1 MRTNGAGAGAYGSP
15 TSPRLMLERLVASL
29 TDAGFYAY
37 PHIDDQ
43 NRWSVSIDT
52 DEGHVDVRIGGGA
65 YVLDAWDTS
74 PGLFWE
80 EENERRFHALE
91 RRARI
96 VLPAIAR
103 GLVAEGE
110 EIWWDEQEHGVG
122 ARVTASV
129 PFEEIKRIPQHAMH
143 LLGVLNDLLGEAERR
158 LLD

>member
-1 MRTNGAGAGAYGSP
+1 MSTNGSGPVFGQ
-15 TSPRLMLERLVASL
+15 TSPKLMLERVVDTL
-29 TDAGFYAY
+29 TQAGYYAY
-37 PHIDDQ
+37 PHIDEQ
-43 NRWSVSIDT
+43 NRWTVSIDT
-52 DEGHVDVRIGGGA
+52 EDGHVDVRLGGGV
-65 YVLDAWDTS
+65 YILEAWDTS

-122 ARVTASV
+122 ARVSTHL
-129 PFEEIKRIPQHAMH
+129 PFEQIKQIPQNAHN
-143 LLGVLNDLLGEAERR
+143 LLEMLNQLLAEVERR
-158 LLD
+158 LVD

>member
-1 MRTNGAGAGAYGSP
+1 MSTNGTGAGAYSSM
-15 TSPRLMLERLVASL
+15 TSPKLMLERLVQSL

-43 NRWSVSIDT
+43 NRWSVSLDT
-52 DEGHVDVRIGGGA
+52 DEGHVDVRIGGGV
-65 YVLDAWDTS
+65 YVLEAWDTS

-103 GLVAEGE
+103 GLVADDE

-122 ARVTASV
+122 ARVSARV
-129 PFEEIKRIPQHAMH
+129 LFEDLHHIPKHAMQ
-143 LLGVLNDLLGEAERR
+143 LLSVLNDLLGEAERR

>member
-1 MRTNGAGAGAYGSP
+1 MSANGAGMPDRISSP
-15 TSPRLMLERLVASL
+15 KLMLERVVQSM

-52 DEGHVDVRIGGGA
+52 DEGHVDVRLGGGV
-65 YVLDAWDTS
+65 YILEAWDTS

-96 VLPAIAR
+96 VMPAIAR

-110 EIWWDEQEHGVG
+110 SIWWDEQEHGVG
-122 ARVTASV
+122 ASV
-129 PFEEIKRIPQHAMH
+129 SAHIPFEEIERIPRYAMQ
-143 LLGVLNDLLGEAERR
+143 LLSTLNDLLGEAERR

>member
-1 MRTNGAGAGAYGSP
+1 MSTNGSGSISGD
-15 TSPRLMLERLVASL
+15 TSPRLMLQRVVETLSA
-29 TDAGFYAY
+29 AGYYAY

-43 NRWSVSIDT
+43 NRWTVSIDT
-52 DEGHVDVRIGGGA
+52 EEGHVDVRLGGGV
-65 YVLDAWDTS
+65 YVLEAWDTS

-80 EENERRFHALE
+80 EENERRFHAME

-103 GLVAEGE
+103 GLVGDGE

-122 ARVTASV
+122 ARVET
-129 PFEEIKRIPQHAMH
+129 RIPYEKIKQIPRYAQH
-143 LLGVLNDLLGEAERR
+143 LLETLNQLLSETERR

>member
-1 MRTNGAGAGAYGSP
+1 MSVNGSGAGAGD
-15 TSPRLMLERLVASL
+15 TSPRLMLERVVETL
-29 TDAGFYAY
+29 TSAGYYAY

-43 NRWSVSIDT
+43 NRWTVSLDT
-52 DEGHVDVRIGGGA
+52 EEGHVDVRLGGGV
-65 YVLDAWDTS
+65 YVLEAWDTS

-80 EENERRFHALE
+80 EENERRFYALE

-103 GLVAEGE
+103 GLVSDGE

-122 ARVTASV
+122 ASVSTRV
-129 PFEEIKRIPQHAMH
+129 PFEQITRIPHYAQH
-143 LLGVLNDLLGEAERR
+143 LLEALNQLLSEAERR